1 MQRTSRFASILEGRV
16 GWRQSS
22 ERDGVRVLWHE
33 SGNDG
38 AIQTLVKTLNIQIP
52 FWEKR
57 GNWAQKWRN
66 IIYILYI
73 YICLQER
80 KQTSCRSDGA
90 WHLSCRNEVQWGKG
104 CLWHFARALGIFSLP
119 NFAGEIRQELKKLL
133 SYFRMP
139 TFCVLQLSSFFQVN
153 RCRKHFFFQPASAI
167 RLLSS
172 KDGQSLTWCSHHR
185 FTTSFLVYHVFFHF
199 WMPTRFGGIPW
210 NAMGYA
216 TLFYQVGGID
226 DAKIS
231 ILENQQQPTNS
242 TNQPIQA
249 TNGHT
254 SRLQISKTQAALGVG
269 HFLGAAWPK
278 AKAAALSSMG
288 QASGA
293 FGGLLGGIIGDR
305 LSRCCPLHG
314 RPLTAQISVLS
325 EAQPRRVGYRD
336 AKIHGF
342 LIFCHETI
350 KKESQSWILVELFA
364 LGLEFQ

>member
-1 MQRTSRFASILEGRV
+1 MTEPPRESSGAHAKDIKICFHFGRESRMKTIFREGWCKSALTWVRKWWCNTDASQDFEHPNPLLG
-16 GWRQSS
+16 
-22 ERDGVRVLWHE
+22 
-33 SGNDG
+33 
-38 AIQTLVKTLNIQIP
+38 KT
-52 FWEKR
+52 WELSPEVEEHY
-57 GNWAQKWRN
+57 
-66 IIYILYI
+66 IYIIYI

-119 NFAGEIRQELKKLL
+119 KFAGEIRQELKKLL

-153 RCRKHFFFQPASAI
+153 RFRTHVFFQPASAI

-254 SRLQISKTQAALGVG
+254 SRLQISNEK
-269 HFLGAAWPK
+269 
-278 AKAAALSSMG
+278 SS
-288 QASGA
+288 S
-293 FGGLLGGIIGDR
+293 FGGGSFFGGCMTQG
-305 LSRCCPLHG
+305 
-314 RPLTAQISVLS
+314 
-325 EAQPRRVGYRD
+325 
-336 AKIHGF
+336 
-342 LIFCHETI
+342 
-350 KKESQSWILVELFA
+350 
-364 LGLEFQ
+364 